1 MAFSKTAFLR
11 FADEAEWET
20 VAQAL
25 GVLVVTTPE
34 ETEENPNP
42 EPKKL
47 WFYYT
52 SQWAVDVVGVLY
64 NDDAVIDPD
73 TGEVITPATPMDGWH
88 VNAKWNDSISF
99 PTNFSDHTVHPAQPR
114 RIFLGDDMAAIAA
127 DAAAHNGA

>member
-20 VAQAL
+20 IAQAV

-42 EPKKL
+42 EPEKV

-52 SQWAVDVVGVLY
+52 SHWAVDVIGVLY

-88 VNAKWNDSISF
+88 VNAKWNESVSF
-99 PTNFSDHTVHPAQPR
+99 PIPFSSHAVYPQKPR
-114 RIFLGDDMAAIAA
+114 RIFLGDDMAAIEA